1 MTTQRAVAYAVAL
14 ICVSCGSGESREG
27 MPERASARHLKS
39 GRDNGASFRDFQR
52 RAVPQ
57 LAGRT
62 SFETC
67 VPTCGNVCGP
77 DGCGGVCGTC
87 PTGQVCNTPGVCVP
101 ACVPDC
107 VGRQCGPDGCGG
119 QCGDAC
125 CPAGTFCDAFGQCSA
140 GCDTTCWDC
149 CHVCPSAFNDCFG
162 FFGVC
167 YGCDTSTCALTCQPY
182 CT

>member
-1 MTTQRAVAYAVAL
+1 MTIQRAVAYAVAL
-14 ICVSCGSGESREG
+14 ICVSCGSGEPREG
-27 MPERASARHLKS
+27 MPERASARHLES
-39 GRDNGASFRDFQR
+39 GRDNGGTLRSFQR
-52 RAVPQ
+52 RAAPQ

-67 VPTCGNVCGP
+67 VP
-77 DGCGGVCGTC
+77 
-87 PTGQVCNTPGVCVP
+87 
-101 ACVPDC
+101 DC
-107 VGRQCGPDGCGG
+107 VGKQCGSDGCGG

-149 CHVCPSAFNDCFG
+149 CNVCPSAFNDCFG

-167 YGCDTSTCALTCQPY
+167 YGCDTSTCASTCQPY